1 MTGMRKKM
9 TLHLIKLSVGT
20 DSLAD
25 LAQWQGERLA
35 QMRAAGKKPELV
47 HVTRQTPKRAAE
59 LLDGGSIYWVVKGFV
74 VARQKLLELRPLE
87 INGIAHCGLVYDA
100 ALMPVRSQPRRAFQ
114 GWRYLEGK
122 DAPEDLPEGSGHEDL
137 PEHLRQELRALGL
150 L

>member
-1 MTGMRKKM
+1 MTV
-9 TLHLIKLSVGT
+9 HIIKLSVGT

-25 LAQWQGERLA
+25 LAEWQAARLA
-35 QMRAAGKKPELV
+35 QMRAQGRKPELM

-59 LLDGGSIYWVVKGFV
+59 VLDGGSIFWVVKGFV

-87 INGIAHCGLVYDA
+87 IDGVAHCGFVCDA
-100 ALMPVRSQPRRAFQ
+100 TLMPVRGQPRRAFQ
-114 GWRYLEGK
+114 GWRYLDPK
-122 DAPEDLPEGSGHEDL
+122 DAPPDMPEGSGHEDL